1 MSFANRTFRDNKTG
15 EVVKVIDSFEKI
27 AVLENKSK
35 ISTDF
40 LSNPDLYTEQIDPL
54 NFFNNQGSY
63 NILADKI
70 KNIPTDFIKDDP
82 GSSGLDISSRISIDG
97 VQPTMNE
104 SAIIMMSE
112 EDEKAELARKYGVN
126 PNPIDAASRQNEA
139 FARILGEDAEDELPI
154 IKRLPDLIPNDEP
167 VQRIEVNRDPQP
179 VQPVVQQ
186 PISQP
191 KVEDPIITM
200 FKNVKKS
207 VEFKFNVELSN
218 KIPRLDFIEMMEDSY
233 ETSIIEF
240 LANEFTNNI
249 LSNPDIIKDSIK
261 ERIKQLVY
269 GFESN
274 EISKEIINP
283 QITDAVTQVEKHEPL
298 SIEKEPVLTKDLP
311 KKTTTR
317 KPRAKKESTEK

>member
-15 EVVKVIDSFEKI
+15 EIVKVIDSFEKI
-27 AVLENKSK
+27 AILENKSK

-40 LSNPDLYTEQIDPL
+40 LSNPELYTEEINPL

-82 GSSGLDISSRISIDG
+82 GSSGLDISSRISVDG

-139 FARILGEDAEDELPI
+139 FARILGEDAEDELPVI
-154 IKRLPDLIPNDEP
+154 NRLPDLIPNEP

-179 VQPVVQQ
+179 VAQPVA
-186 PISQP
+186 QP

-207 VEFKFNVELSN
+207 VDFKFNVELSN

-249 LSNPDIIKDSIK
+249 LSNPDIIRDSIK

-269 GFESN
+269 GVEVKPKVN
-274 EISKEIINP
+274 D
-283 QITDAVTQVEKHEPL
+283 QITDSVTQIKHEPL
-298 SIEKEPVLTKDLP
+298 TFEKEPVLTKDLEQQIISEIP
-311 KKTTTR
+311 KKPKTTR

>member
-15 EVVKVIDSFEKI
+15 EIVKVIDSFEKI
-27 AVLENKSK
+27 AILENKSK

-82 GSSGLDISSRISIDG
+82 GSSGLDISSRISVDG

-139 FARILGEDAEDELPI
+139 FARILGEDAEDELPV
-154 IKRLPDLIPNDEP
+154 IKRLPDLIPNEP

-179 VQPVVQQ
+179 VYQQPV
-186 PISQP
+186 SQP

-207 VEFKFNVELSN
+207 VDFKFNVELSN

-269 GFESN
+269 GVEVKPKVN
-274 EISKEIINP
+274 D
-283 QITDAVTQVEKHEPL
+283 QITDSVTQIKHEPL
-298 SIEKEPVLTKDLP
+298 TFEKEPVLTKDLEQQIISEIP
-311 KKTTTR
+311 KKPKTTR

>member
-15 EVVKVIDSFEKI
+15 EIVKVIDSFEKI

-40 LSNPDLYTEQIDPL
+40 LTNPELYTEQIDPL
-54 NFFNNQGSY
+54 NFFNNQGAY

-70 KNIPTDFIKDDP
+70 KNIPTDFIKDEP
-82 GSSGLDISSRISIDG
+82 GSSGLDISSKISVDG

-126 PNPIDAASRQNEA
+126 PDPIDAASRQNEA
-139 FARILGEDAEDELPI
+139 FARILGEDGEDELPVI
-154 IKRLPDLIPNDEP
+154 NRLPDLIPNEP

-179 VQPVVQQ
+179 TQEFVQPVAQ
-186 PISQP
+186 PVTQ
-191 KVEDPIITM
+191 VEDPIITM

-207 VEFKFNVELSN
+207 VDFKFNVEVSN

-233 ETSIIEF
+233 ETSIIDF

-249 LSNPDIIKDSIK
+249 LSNPDIIKHSIK
-261 ERIKQLVY
+261 ERIKKLVY
-269 GFESN
+269 GVEV
-274 EISKEIINP
+274 KEPVNP
-283 QITDAVTQVEKHEPL
+283 QITDSVTQVEKHEP
-298 SIEKEPVLTKDLP
+298 SNHIEQQILPESP
-311 KKTTTR
+311 KKPKTTR

>member
-15 EVVKVIDSFEKI
+15 EVVKVIDSFENI
-27 AVLENKSK
+27 AILENKSK
-35 ISTDF
+35 VSTDF
-40 LSNPDLYTEQIDPL
+40 LINPELYTEQIDPL
-54 NFFNNQGSY
+54 NFFNNQGAY

-82 GSSGLDISSRISIDG
+82 GSSGLDISSKISVDG
-97 VQPTMNE
+97 IQPAMNE
-104 SAIIMMSE
+104 SAVVMMSE
-112 EDEKAELARKYGVN
+112 DDEKAELARKYGVN
-126 PNPIDAASRQNEA
+126 PNPIEATSRQNEA
-139 FARILGEDAEDELPI
+139 FAKLLGEDSDELPVTN
-154 IKRLPDLIPNDEP
+154 RLPDLIANDEP
-167 VQRIEVNRDPQP
+167 VQRIEVDRDPQP
-179 VQPVVQQ
+179 IQQVIQQPVTQ
-186 PISQP
+186 I
-191 KVEDPIITM
+191 EDPIITM

-207 VEFKFNVELSN
+207 VDFKFNVEVSN

>member
-15 EVVKVIDSFEKI
+15 EIVKVIDSFEKI
-27 AVLENKSK
+27 AILENKSK

-82 GSSGLDISSRISIDG
+82 GSSGLDISSRISVDG

-139 FARILGEDAEDELPI
+139 FARILGEDAEDELPV
-154 IKRLPDLIPNDEP
+154 IKRLPDLIPNEP

-179 VQPVVQQ
+179 VYQQPV
-186 PISQP
+186 SQP

-207 VEFKFNVELSN
+207 VDFKFNVELSN

-249 LSNPDIIKDSIK
+249 LSNPDIIRDSIK

-269 GFESN
+269 GVEVKPKVN
-274 EISKEIINP
+274 D
-283 QITDAVTQVEKHEPL
+283 QITDSVTQIKHEPL
-298 SIEKEPVLTKDLP
+298 TFEKEPVLTKDLEQQIIPEIPIKP
-311 KKTTTR
+311 KTTR
-317 KPRAKKESTEK
+317 KPRAKKETTEK

>member
-15 EVVKVIDSFEKI
+15 EIVKVIDSFEKI
-27 AVLENKSK
+27 AILENKSK

-40 LSNPDLYTEQIDPL
+40 LSNPELYTEEINPL

-82 GSSGLDISSRISIDG
+82 GSGLDISSRISVDG

-139 FARILGEDAEDELPI
+139 FARILGEDAEDELPVI
-154 IKRLPDLIPNDEP
+154 NRLPDLIPNEP

-179 VQPVVQQ
+179 VA
-186 PISQP
+186 QP

-207 VEFKFNVELSN
+207 VDFKFNVELSN

-269 GFESN
+269 GVEVKPKVN
-274 EISKEIINP
+274 D
-283 QITDAVTQVEKHEPL
+283 QITDSVTQIKHEPL
-298 SIEKEPVLTKDLP
+298 TFEKEPVLTKDLEQQIISEIP
-311 KKTTTR
+311 KKPKTTR

>member
-1 MSFANRTFRDNKTG
+1 
-15 EVVKVIDSFEKI
+15 
-27 AVLENKSK
+27 
-35 ISTDF
+35 
-40 LSNPDLYTEQIDPL
+40 
-54 NFFNNQGSY
+54 
-63 NILADKI
+63 
-70 KNIPTDFIKDDP
+70 
-82 GSSGLDISSRISIDG
+82 
-97 VQPTMNE
+97 
-104 SAIIMMSE
+104 
-112 EDEKAELARKYGVN
+112 
-126 PNPIDAASRQNEA
+126 
-139 FARILGEDAEDELPI
+139 
-154 IKRLPDLIPNDEP
+154 
-167 VQRIEVNRDPQP
+167 
-179 VQPVVQQ
+179 
-186 PISQP
+186 
-191 KVEDPIITM
+191 M

-207 VEFKFNVELSN
+207 VDFKFNVEVSN

-317 KPRAKKESTEK
+317 KPRAKKETAK

>member
-15 EVVKVIDSFEKI
+15 EIVKVIDSFEKI
-27 AVLENKSK
+27 AILENKSK

-40 LSNPDLYTEQIDPL
+40 LSNPELYTEEINPL

-82 GSSGLDISSRISIDG
+82 GSSGLDISSRISVDG

-139 FARILGEDAEDELPI
+139 FARILGEDAEDELPVI
-154 IKRLPDLIPNDEP
+154 NRLPDLIPNEP

-179 VQPVVQQ
+179 VYQQPV
-186 PISQP
+186 SQP

-207 VEFKFNVELSN
+207 VDFKFNVELSN

-249 LSNPDIIKDSIK
+249 LSNPDIIRDSIK

-269 GFESN
+269 GVEVKPKVN
-274 EISKEIINP
+274 D
-283 QITDAVTQVEKHEPL
+283 QITDSVTQIKHEPL
-298 SIEKEPVLTKDLP
+298 TFEKEPVLTKDLEQQIISEIP
-311 KKTTTR
+311 KKPKTTR
-317 KPRAKKESTEK
+317 KPRAKKETTEK